1 MIKACKKRKRTKTN
15 RSFDFMR
22 FLYLK
27 MLSVSEFLYLKMLF
41 VSKFLYLKNGEMK
54 P

>member
-1 MIKACKKRKRTKTN
+1 
-15 RSFDFMR
+15 MR